1 MEMANPAAHPF
12 RLRLAAGAKRPLGV
26 AAGTSGSRLWD
37 PVSPAR
43 IVLTVQGSRTVIPAG
58 GPAGPLPAAVGLL
71 RTVFEDHVV
80 DPEMGSYLFFQGS
93 VLGDS
98 SANYDFS
105 VTHRGDA
112 VLLSD
117 FTAPAPA
124 GPVVL
129 GWREY
134 AGEVVHF
141 AREVSRWPR
150 PAGAPG
156 WALQYADDQAAQL
169 RDLLDLASAA
179 IADPGGNRREYA
191 PRFHALHGHRKRPLE
206 LVVTEVV
213 AEGSL
218 PPDLFGPEDALLH
231 LPPPADAA
239 SAAEP
244 AAGKAAAARAGRAPT
259 AGGAPAGGGTDG
271 AARAAFAGRAP
282 SAGPEAPWVVLCRVA
297 FGPVRAG
304 ETLPLTVNRGDLVI
318 AHVEGFEPR
327 GARLRV
333 MGVGSAGL
341 APGDVLRGLQ
351 LYYP

>member
-12 RLRLAAGAKRPLGV
+12 RLRLAAGTKRPLGV
-26 AAGTSGSRLWD
+26 AAGTSGSRLGD
-37 PVSPAR
+37 PVPPAR
-43 IVLTVQGSRTVIPAG
+43 IVLTVQGARAVIPAG

-80 DPEMGSYLFFQGS
+80 DPAADGNLFFQGS

-98 SANYDFS
+98 GARYDFS

-117 FTAPAPA
+117 FTATLGA

-134 AGEVVHF
+134 ASEVVRF

-156 WALQYADDQAAQL
+156 WARQYAEEQAAQL

-179 IADPGGNRREYA
+179 VADPTGNRRAYA

-218 PPDLFGPEDALLH
+218 PPDLFGPEDAWLH
-231 LPPPADAA
+231 LPPSAGTAA
-239 SAAEP
+239 S
-244 AAGKAAAARAGRAPT
+244 GAAAAGT
-259 AGGAPAGGGTDG
+259 AVAAGGGTVPFPG
-271 AARAAFAGRAP
+271 AAPAGRAGEGGAAAFAGP
-282 SAGPEAPWVVLCRVA
+282 AGGPDAPWVVRCRVV

-304 ETLPLTVNRGDLVI
+304 ETLPLTVNRGDVVI
-318 AHVEGFEPR
+318 AHVEGFEPP

-333 MGVGSAGL
+333 MGVGSGGL
-341 APGDVLRGLQ
+341 GPGDVLRGLQ